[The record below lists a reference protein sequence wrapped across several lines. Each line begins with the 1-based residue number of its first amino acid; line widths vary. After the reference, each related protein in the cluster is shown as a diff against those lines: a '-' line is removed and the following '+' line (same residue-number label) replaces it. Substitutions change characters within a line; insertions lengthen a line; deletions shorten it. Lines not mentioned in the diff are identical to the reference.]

1 MFLKI
6 ILVLLVPAGIW
17 AAKAYTMPCAS
28 LTSPDEDPYNHREE
42 IKDSRLS
49 CKYYRCNNG
58 TWVEGYRACVFNNRC
73 YPANRKWTSGCN
85 KLKCVVENKS
95 MLEKIYRTII
105 TSPECSFEGQCKKKG
120 ATWESNCI
128 KYRCEFNITN
138 NPEGPIY
145 QENLISEASCKWG
158 RKCIKADE
166 IVEKDCLKYKCHI
179 EYSTDDWGVKH
190 INRHVRLESKACFG
204 INNKKSCIPIGQT
217 EKFVCSTYECKQS
230 RNFMEMVLTSYGCKD
245 KNGDCVYESGIV
257 NTTACTQ
264 HTCTRTG
271 WQLNS
276 YACSYNNECILE
288 GNSVYDR
295 TDCVRRVCTLTRK
308 KSGKNRRVV
317 MEMKIAYTGCP
328 FNGTCKGDNEKWTDE
343 NCVERI
349 CKITKRSNGSYY
361 RKNDIVK
368 PNCKDA
374 DGYCVP
380 LGQKLSANVDGTR
393 YDDCK
398 CSRKGRNG
406 NQVTCSKTVI
416 KGDSI
421 THS

>member
-6 ILVLLVPAGIW
+6 ILVLLVPAGIC
-17 AAKAYTMPCAS
+17 AAKAFTMPCAS
-28 LTSPDEDPYNHREE
+28 FTSPDEDPYNHREE

-58 TWVEGYRACVFNNRC
+58 SWVEGYR
-73 YPANRKWTSGCN
+73 
-85 KLKCVVENKS
+85 
-95 MLEKIYRTII
+95 
-105 TSPECSFEGQCKKKG
+105 ECSFEGQCKKKG
-120 ATWESNCI
+120 STWESNCI
-128 KYRCEFNITN
+128 KYRCDFNITN

-145 QENLISEASCKWG
+145 QENIISEASCKWG
-158 RKCIKADE
+158 RKCIKVDE

-179 EYSTDDWGVKH
+179 DYTTDEWGVRH

-204 INNKKSCIPIGQT
+204 INNKKSCIPIGQK
-217 EKFVCSTYECKQS
+217 EQFVCSTYECKQS
-230 RNFMEMVLTSYGCKD
+230 RNFMEMVLTSYGCP
-245 KNGDCVYESGIV
+245 S
-257 NTTACTQ
+257 
-264 HTCTRTG
+264 
-271 WQLNS
+271 
-276 YACSYNNECILE
+276 
-288 GNSVYDR
+288 
-295 TDCVRRVCTLTRK
+295 
-308 KSGKNRRVV
+308 
-317 MEMKIAYTGCP
+317 
-328 FNGTCKGDNEKWTDE
+328 NGTCKGDNEKWTDE
-343 NCVERI
+343 KCVERI

-380 LGQKLSANVDGTR
+380 IGQKLSAMVDGVR

-416 KGDSI
+416 KSSSI
-421 THS
+421 THT